1 MVDGIID
8 LHVHSKCS
16 DGFDDVKKIIE
27 TAKRTNVKYLSLTEH
42 YNISS
47 YKLACEL
54 AGDDI
59 EIIKGIELGTDMS
72 IYNDENKHICHILA
86 YYISN
91 DIYKLLDLYEVN
103 RYNCALE
110 TIRLLNKNNICITIE
125 DVIDY
130 SREKESIGRYDVA
143 IALKKLGYVK
153 SINEAYSN
161 YLNYGEMGYVK
172 RAKLDPFELIRR
184 ILEYGGVPV
193 LAHPR
198 SLRMKSEE
206 EVKFIKKLVDEGLSG
221 IEVYNPNN
229 GKERRNRYLKLCKEY
244 CLVPTVGSDYHRWK
258 KKTNY

>member
-72 IYNDENKHICHILA
+72 KYNDDNKHICHILA

-91 DIYKLLDLYEVN
+91 DIYKLLDLYEIN

-125 DVIDY
+125 DVLDY

-172 RAKLDPFELIRR
+172 RAKLDPFELIRK

-244 CLVPTVGSDYHRWK
+244 GLVPTVGSDYHRRK